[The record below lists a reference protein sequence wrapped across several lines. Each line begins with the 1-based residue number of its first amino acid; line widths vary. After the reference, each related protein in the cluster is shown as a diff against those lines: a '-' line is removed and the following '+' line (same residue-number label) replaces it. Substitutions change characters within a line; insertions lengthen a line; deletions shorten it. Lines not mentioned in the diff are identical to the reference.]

1 MTARSPLRSL
11 TGEGAVWRVA
21 GAAMLLLTLA
31 GQHPLQQFSRVRRR
45 DICSLLPNW
54 RFFAPDPAMCDY
66 HLLYRTVG
74 ADGTPSPWHDAS
86 GIEERRPLHIL
97 WFPTRRVDKAVFDAC
112 HDILPVLDEGFETA
126 ARAPGYRLV
135 TEYLRA
141 RILSQGESFPEAD
154 GFQFAMATSTGYDM
168 RHRPEIYFVSPC
180 IPLDP
185 QDPGTP
191 LRAAGTRATRTGTTA
206 RT

>member
-1 MTARSPLRSL
+1 MTARSPFRSL
-11 TGEGAVWRVA
+11 TGEGAAWRIA

-66 HLLYRTVG
+66 HLLYRTVD
-74 ADGTPSPWHDAS
+74 ADGTASRWHDAS
-86 GIEERRPLHIL
+86 GIEERKPLQIL

-126 ARAPGYRLV
+126 AHAPGYRLV

-141 RILSQGESFPEAD
+141 RITSRGDSYRQAR
-154 GFQFAMATSTGYDM
+154 GFQFAMATSTGYDT
-168 RHRPEIYFVSPC
+168 RHRPEIYFVSPYV
-180 IPLDP
+180 PLDP
-185 QDPGTP
+185 QDPDTP
-191 LRAAGTRATRTGTTA
+191 LRAASTPSARTGTPA